1 VPSIGDRCPEV
12 ERAAYN
18 GPMDSTSYVAVL
30 VTLFA
35 IIVVILGVRVH
46 VGRRL
51 DERERQKRQ
60 EEDAR
65 TTSESNSGL

>member
-1 VPSIGDRCPEV
+1 
-12 ERAAYN
+12 
-18 GPMDSTSYVAVL
+18 MDSTSYVAVL

>member
-1 VPSIGDRCPEV
+1 
-12 ERAAYN
+12 
-18 GPMDSTSYVAVL
+18 MDSTSYVAVL
-30 VTLFA
+30 VTLFV
-35 IIVVILGVRVH
+35 IIVVIVGVRFY

-51 DERERQKRQ
+51 DALERRKRQ